1 MLYLV
6 TWTSVLC
13 YAFHLRTISTHQ
25 PEKGV
30 YDLFHEISIFMFFF
44 NKFIL
49 DFDESCL
56 ASNFIMAILGCHL
69 QCRNRK
75 IQYKEVKSVLCIR
88 RPKNWSF
95 SFGISP
101 SNKYSELISFRIN
114 WFDLLAVQG
123 TLKSYLQ
130 HHSSKASIIW
140 CLIFFMGLFCGSAG
154 KGSTCNAVDL
164 GLNPGLGRFTW
175 EVNGYPL

>member
-1 MLYLV
+1 MLCWVFDTQWLLSVRSQTEGLV
-6 TWTSVLC
+6 YNALLGHLNFSFMLCISLKNYFYTSTRKRSVWFISWNQ
-13 YAFHLRTISTHQ
+13 YFH
-25 PEKGV
+25 V
-30 YDLFHEISIFMFFF
+30 FF

-130 HHSSKASIIW
+130 HHSSKASILL
-140 CLIFFMGLFCGSAG
+140 C
-154 KGSTCNAVDL
+154 
-164 GLNPGLGRFTW
+164 
-175 EVNGYPL
+175 